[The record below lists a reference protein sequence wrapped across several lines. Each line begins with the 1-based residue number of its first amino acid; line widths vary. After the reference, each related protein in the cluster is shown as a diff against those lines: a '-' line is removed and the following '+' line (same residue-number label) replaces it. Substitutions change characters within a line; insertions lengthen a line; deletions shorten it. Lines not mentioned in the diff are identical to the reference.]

1 VVGVKKLSSWLDS
14 GSAACQRSNDRNQD
28 DRANKGDYDA
38 ADQANAS
45 ARKQNAEY
53 EPADKRA
60 DDAQDDVPNNAVAAA
75 LHELTREPARDE
87 ANCVIRA
94 KTDGCFD
101 TAELT
106 LGASTGCK
114 SRQCQEWVPASLTTV
129 QSSRRR

>member
-94 KTDGCFD
+94 KTDGCFGGSR
-101 TAELT
+101 TRKTT
-106 LGASTGCK
+106 LRNQRWERDSPVG
-114 SRQCQEWVPASLTTV
+114 
-129 QSSRRR
+129 